1 VAEPCPFNTTTRWKA
16 SRSLQKLSVR
26 FAPRSKPCAVV
37 VALTLTLVLVSARP
51 GWAHANLESVSP
63 AHDLVVETVPNRVEV
78 RFDEPVR
85 LDLGG
90 GLRVVGPS
98 GQRVD
103 RARTALRDR
112 ARTLVIQLEDG
123 GRGTYTVAWRV
134 VSGDAHVITG
144 SSVFHVDEQTG
155 ARSLNASRPVI
166 EVANWFSRWL
176 TFIGLTVLAGMLFV
190 TEGARS
196 KSNRT
201 VRRLAI
207 TCAVVAAIGASGRF
221 AIQVAEASGRSV
233 LNSIGLWADAI
244 RSTRAGSLDITRA
257 VGSGVALLAALAWPR
272 RWSKPIALAG
282 SVVAMAAN
290 SLGGHAWTADQRSV
304 TLIADL
310 LHQGAAAVWIGGLVA
325 MVAMA
330 RINTAIEP
338 YQQVADR
345 QEDQLAPTGWQRFSR
360 LALKCVIVIVATGL
374 WGAYVQVG
382 SLAAVGSSPHGRL
395 LVVKTTLFGVMIA
408 LGWLNRKRLRNA
420 ATTAI
425 TGRRVAIEIG
435 LGVAVLAITASLT
448 AAVPARASA
457 TRDPFYTRVEVPQLL
472 VDVTVTPAQPGVN
485 TMHLYFYDET
495 GNPTDVVDAAVATI
509 AFGDIPA
516 RPVDLVPI
524 SGDHYSAIGFALPQ
538 RGTWKLAVTTV
549 RRGKSDSFTVE
560 VPIK

>member
-1 VAEPCPFNTTTRWKA
+1 
-16 SRSLQKLSVR
+16 LQKLFVR
-26 FAPRSKPCAVV
+26 FALRSKPCAVV
-37 VALTLTLVLVSARP
+37 VALTLMLLVLSARP
-51 GWAHANLESVSP
+51 GWAHANLETVSP
-63 AHDLVVETVPNRVEV
+63 AHDVVVETVPNRVEV

-112 ARTLVIQLEDG
+112 AHALVIELDDG

-144 SSVFHVDEQTG
+144 SSVFHVGEQTG
-155 ARSLNASRPVI
+155 ARSLNDSRPAL

-176 TFIGLTVLAGMLFV
+176 TFIGVTVLVGLLVV
-190 TEGARS
+190 TEGARA
-196 KSNRT
+196 KSERT
-201 VRRLAI
+201 VRRFAI
-207 TCAVVAAIGASGRF
+207 TCAVVAVIGASGRF

-244 RSTRAGSLDITRA
+244 GSTRAGSLDMARA
-257 VGSGVALLAALAWPR
+257 IGAGVALLAVLAWHR
-272 RWSKPIALAG
+272 RWSKPVALAG

-290 SLGGHAWTADQRSV
+290 SLGGHASTADRRSV
-304 TLIADL
+304 TLITDF
-310 LHQGAAAVWIGGLVA
+310 LHQGAAAVWVGGLVA
-325 MVAMA
+325 MVAMT
-330 RINTAIEP
+330 RMNTAVSP
-338 YQQVADR
+338 DQQVADR
-345 QEDQLAPTGWQRFSR
+345 QEDQLAPTGWQNFSR
-360 LALKCVIVIVATGL
+360 LALECVAVIVATGL

-382 SLAAVGSSPHGRL
+382 SFAAFWSSSHGRL
-395 LVVKTTLFGVMIA
+395 LVVKTTLFGVMVM
-408 LGWLNRKRLRNA
+408 LGWLNRKRLGNGVTA
-420 ATTAI
+420 AIA
-425 TGRRVAIEIG
+425 GRRVVLEIG

-448 AAVPARASA
+448 AAVPTRASA